1 MRRSGRSNVV
11 TWLTTKAFE
20 VRPPSAV
27 KPAASLF
34 CAIRL
39 AITFARLSD
48 RRDAKNA
55 QIVFKQKEAK
65 ITKGVQIKIP
75 IFVFF
80 AAFCKNLSDASTV
93 CESGS
98 AQS

>member
-11 TWLTTKAFE
+11 TWLTSKA
-20 VRPPSAV
+20 PCSLAAV
-27 KPAASLF
+27 KPMACLF
-34 CAIRL
+34 CAVRL
-39 AITFARLSD
+39 TMPSARVSERLD
-48 RRDAKNA
+48 GQNA